1 MTISLLGVSLVV
13 GSSIAYSALDLLR
26 KVLVVRIRAVPLLFY
41 LSVGQVPFFLAWLL
55 REGEVSVA
63 PGYYLPGLASV
74 VLNIFA
80 NLAFMEAVR
89 LSPLSMTVPFLSL
102 APVFTSILGIAV
114 LGEIPTAVQW
124 IGVAVVVVGAL
135 RLNLE
140 GGETTA
146 RTSLWNALVRE
157 KGSVLMVL
165 VALLWSLAMPLDK
178 VALGNSSPA
187 FHGAVLNA
195 GVGAGMFVALAMR
208 RQLSDL
214 RTVSRGWLLVLIAVL
229 VSVAGLAFLL
239 VALGYLWVA
248 VAETLRRAIGSLLAL
263 ILGRLAFGERL
274 TRAKVLAVTMMAI
287 GVALILL

>member
-102 APVFTSILGIAV
+102 APVFT
-114 LGEIPTAVQW
+114 
-124 IGVAVVVVGAL
+124 
-135 RLNLE
+135 
-140 GGETTA
+140 
-146 RTSLWNALVRE
+146 NALVRE